1 MIIIVLLILFYIVV
15 TIGVIYMI
23 KIAKV
28 FFELKDFEGTVISV
42 VGAGVIIALMAGFAK
57 FLIFDMKGID
67 WLY

>member
-1 MIIIVLLILFYIVV
+1 
-15 TIGVIYMI
+15 MI

-42 VGAGVIIALMAGFAK
+42 AGAGVIIALMVGFAK

-67 WLY
+67 WLH